1 MPITLEHIEAE
12 QAKVSELIAKFKA
25 NQSRQFNLPA
35 ITLDLA
41 SGEECAGLVLTSEGK
56 PSHYLILLPN
66 EAKDVTFNEAV
77 EWAKEQGGDLPSRE
91 EQALLLANLKKHFQ
105 PEYYWSGIEHPSNK
119 GYAFVQYFGSGYQ
132 DSNGKYDKVRA
143 RAVRRFNA

>member
-25 NQSRQFNLPA
+25 NQSRQFHLPA

-66 EAKDVTFNEAV
+66 EVDEITFDQAV
-77 EWAKEQGGDLPSRE
+77 AWAKEQGGDLPSRE
-91 EQALLLANLKKHFQ
+91 EQALLFANLKKHFQ
-105 PEYYWSGIEHPSNK
+105 PAYYWSGIEHPSNK
-119 GYAFVQYFGSGYQ
+119 GYAFVQTFYYGLQSYG
-132 DSNGKYDKVRA
+132 DKHDKFRA